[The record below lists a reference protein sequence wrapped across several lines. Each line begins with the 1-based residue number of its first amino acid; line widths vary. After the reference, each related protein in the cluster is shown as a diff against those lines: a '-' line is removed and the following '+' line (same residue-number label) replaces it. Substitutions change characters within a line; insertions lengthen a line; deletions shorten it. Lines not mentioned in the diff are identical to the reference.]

1 MSDVNLFS
9 HISKAKIN
17 SLLILLAV
25 AFLCIPQTLSS
36 QTNKKASLTAERE
49 KIEVQ
54 LSATTRLISQAK
66 SNRNEASSRVAL
78 IDRQIELREKLIRHH
93 QSSIRNLERSVVGM
107 DTEIR
112 ALEGHISALKNEY
125 AMMIQQAYRM
135 KLARNPLLFVFSAED
150 FSQAALRYKMLQSY
164 AEIRKSQA
172 EDIIKAQQDL
182 SVSKE
187 DLNYEK
193 VSILDA
199 IQDQENERD
208 ALNNDRDTRAELLSE
223 IKREEKRLRIQL
235 KVQEKEHKRLSNEIK
250 RIIEAELA
258 AERASAAGE
267 YALTPEGKIISEKFE
282 KNKSNLP
289 WPVATGVVTKSFGRH
304 KHATIA
310 GITVESNGIDIT
322 TEKGAKVF
330 SIFSGTVSSVFSFP
344 GAGET
349 VIVTHGGYRTVY
361 SNLDGL
367 SVKKGDVIERATVLG
382 EVWSGPKGVSVHFEV
397 WKVAGSERS
406 PQDPKSWLSPR

>member
-1 MSDVNLFS
+1 MNAVNLYRNRVN
-9 HISKAKIN
+9 IN
-17 SLLILLAV
+17 GLLFFLAV
-25 AFLCIPQTLSS
+25 VVLSAFQPVLS

-49 KIEVQ
+49 KIEDQ
-54 LSATTRLISQAK
+54 LLTTSRLIDEAK
-66 SNRNEASSRVAL
+66 INRNEASSKVTL

-93 QSSIRNLERSVVGM
+93 QTSIRNLERSVVGM

-125 AMMIQQAYRM
+125 AIMIQQAYRM
-135 KLARNPLLFVFSAED
+135 KLARNPLMFVFAAED

-164 AEIRKSQA
+164 AEIRKAQA
-172 EDIIKAQQDL
+172 EDILNAQQNL
-182 SVSKE
+182 ANSRES
-187 DLNYEK
+187 LTHEK

-208 ALNNDRDTRAELLSE
+208 ALNKDRNTRAELLSE
-223 IKREEKRLRIQL
+223 IKREEKRLRKKL

-267 YALTPEGKIISEKFE
+267 YALTPEGKIISEQFE
-282 KNKSNLP
+282 KNKLNLP
-289 WPVATGVVTKSFGRH
+289 WPVARGVVTKNFGRH
-304 KHATIA
+304 KHPTIA
-310 GITVESNGIDIT
+310 GIIVESNGVDIT

-330 SIFSGTVSSVFSFP
+330 SIFGGTVSSVFNFP

-361 SNLDGL
+361 SNLEGL
-367 SVKKGDVIERATVLG
+367 QVKKGDVIDRATILG
-382 EVWSGPKGVSVHFEV
+382 VVWSGPKGISVHFEV

-406 PQDPKSWLSPR
+406 PQDPKLWLFPR

>member
-1 MSDVNLFS
+1 MNAVNLYS
-9 HISKAKIN
+9 NRANIN
-17 SLLILLAV
+17 GLLLFLAV
-25 AFLCIPQTLSS
+25 VMSGAFQPVLS
-36 QTNKKASLTAERE
+36 QTDNKASLTAERE
-49 KIEVQ
+49 KIEAQ
-54 LSATTRLISQAK
+54 LSTTSRLIDEAK
-66 SNRNEASSRVAL
+66 SNRNEAVSRVAL

-93 QSSIRNLERSVVGM
+93 QSSTRNLERSVIGM

-125 AMMIQQAYRM
+125 ASMIRQAYRM
-135 KLARNPLLFVFSAED
+135 KLARNPLMFVFAAED

-164 AEIRKSQA
+164 AEIRKEQA
-172 EDIIKAQQDL
+172 EDILNAQHTL
-182 SVSKE
+182 ANSRES
-187 DLNYEK
+187 LNHEK
-193 VSILDA
+193 VSILEA

-208 ALNNDRDTRAELLSE
+208 ALNKDRNTRAELLSE
-223 IKREEKRLRIQL
+223 IKREEKRLRKKL
-235 KVQEKEHKRLSNEIK
+235 KAQENEHKRLSNEIK

-267 YALTPEGKIISEKFE
+267 YALTPEGKIISEQFE
-282 KNKSNLP
+282 KNKLNLP
-289 WPVATGVVTKSFGRH
+289 WPVARGVVTKNFGRH
-304 KHATIA
+304 THPTIA

-330 SIFSGTVSSVFSFP
+330 SIFGGTVSSIFNFP

-361 SNLDGL
+361 SNLEGL
-367 SVKKGDVIERATVLG
+367 NVKKGDVIDRATVLG
-382 EVWSGPKGVSVHFEV
+382 VVWSGPKGISVHFEV

-406 PQDPKSWLSPR
+406 PQDPKSWLYPR